1 MLSQGPEKLRNLTM
15 LSARIC
21 FTAALPKAVPVRTDL
36 LWNNSLGPPDAIWRI
51 ESSEMKNQDGGQ
63 LASFRESI
71 GFAGAR
77 EDELLW
83 FLKTQRR
90 SAQYAD
96 RPD

>member
-1 MLSQGPEKLRNLTM
+1 
-15 LSARIC
+15 
-21 FTAALPKAVPVRTDL
+21 
-36 LWNNSLGPPDAIWRI
+36 
-51 ESSEMKNQDGGQ
+51 MKNQNGGQ

-83 FLKTQRR
+83 FLKPQRR